1 MDTARAEKLE
11 ALEAARDYSERLK
24 RGMQTVAEA
33 FRSNNR
39 DADIET
45 LLKQCIDG
53 LNWVIEIYNRTSDVL
68 NEKEVLIQKE
78 QVNES
83 IQALSVALQADDGT
97 KIADSFED
105 GVIQFLEEFC
115 RAVVKVQGNVSE
127 A

>member
-1 MDTARAEKLE
+1 MVDTLRAEKME

-33 FRSNNR
+33 LRISNR

-68 NEKEVLIQKE
+68 NEEGIQIQKE
-78 QVNES
+78 QIN
-83 IQALSVALQADDGT
+83 QSVAELSAALKEDDES
-97 KIADSFED
+97 KIADCFEG
-105 GVIQFLEEFC
+105 GVISFLEEFC
-115 RAVVKVQGNVSE
+115 QAVVKIQNKN
-127 A
+127 

>member
-1 MDTARAEKLE
+1 MDTLRTEKLE

-33 FRSNNR
+33 LHANNR

-45 LLKQCIDG
+45 LLKQCVDG

-83 IQALSVALQADDGT
+83 IKKLSVALQENNDA
-97 KIADSFED
+97 KIADSFVI
-105 GVIQFLEEFC
+105 GVIPFLEDFC
-115 RAVVKVQGNVSE
+115 QAVIKIQK
-127 A
+127 